1 MKADKVAMRI
11 QQQVRGIR
19 VEVLKRGYAELEELR
34 VVFDRIDPYPQL
46 TDKVVGLMKKH
57 SFHNTHAHAGPED
70 EFKMVFARA
79 TSFGIEQLERMARK
93 SRAEIR
99 QEAKRRVG
107 TRNEGLPPLEER
119 CIPPEDLA
127 RIKAIDVAALSALE
141 RRDGPMRSVAL
152 LAEMS
157 KDRPVPS
164 DEFMYSL
171 CYLRYLGLVETDHNL
186 LGERTWEITPK
197 GRKAFRQFFN

>member
-11 QQQVRGIR
+11 QQQVSGIR
-19 VEVLKRGYAELEELR
+19 VEALTRGYAELEELR

-46 TDKVVGLMKKH
+46 TDKVVGLMEKH
-57 SFHNTHAHAGPED
+57 SFYNTHASDDGGD
-70 EFKMVFARA
+70 FKMVFARA
-79 TSFGIEQLERMARK
+79 TSLGIVQLERMARK

-107 TRNEGLPPLEER
+107 TRNDGLPPLEER

-157 KDRPVPS
+157 KDRLVPS

>member
-11 QQQVRGIR
+11 QQQVSGIR
-19 VEVLKRGYAELEELR
+19 VEALTRGYAELEELR

-46 TDKVVGLMKKH
+46 TDKVVGLMEKH
-57 SFHNTHAHAGPED
+57 SFYNTHASDNGGD
-70 EFKMVFARA
+70 FKMVFARA

-127 RIKAIDVAALSALE
+127 RIKAVDRAALSALAE
-141 RRDGPMRSVAL
+141 HEGPMRGTAL
-152 LAEMS
+152 HHAVSIDNLV
-157 KDRPVPS
+157 KPD
-164 DEFMYSL
+164 DLMYGL

>member
-11 QQQVRGIR
+11 QQQVSGIR
-19 VEVLKRGYAELEELR
+19 VEALTRGYAELEELR

-46 TDKVVGLMKKH
+46 TDKFVGLMEKH
-57 SFHNTHAHAGPED
+57 SFYNTHASDDGGD
-70 EFKMVFARA
+70 FKMVFARA
-79 TSFGIEQLERMARK
+79 TSLGIVQLERMARK

-107 TRNEGLPPLEER
+107 TRNDGLPPLEER

-157 KDRPVPS
+157 KDRLVPS